1 MVCPIGKAL
10 YRTNNLLAPDSG
22 SHNLSMVKT
31 LITLL
36 RAINLAGHKQ
46 VAMPVLRDFLTG
58 LGFSDVRTLLQSGNI
73 IFRSEARNAN
83 DLERLL
89 ESEAKAQLGLDTDFF
104 VRSAKDWEALVD
116 ANPFPDEAKSDPG
129 HLVVMFLKDAPN
141 AKSLEA
147 LRASI
152 RGPEVVNLKGRQ
164 AYIVYSA
171 GIGRSRLT
179 SALVEARLGTRCTGR
194 NWNTVQKIA
203 ALAEV

>member
-1 MVCPIGKAL
+1 MRFVDGSEVIGCLSVSAASI
-10 YRTNNLLAPDSG
+10 TQQSLLAPDWG
-22 SHNLSMVKT
+22 FHNLGMVKT

-46 VAMPVLRDFLTG
+46 VAMPVLRDFFTG
-58 LGFSDVRTLLQSGNI
+58 LGFSDVRTLLQTGNV
-73 IFRSEARNAN
+73 IFRGEARNAN

-116 ANPFPDEAKSDPG
+116 ANPFPEEAKSDPG

-152 RGPEVVNLKGRQ
+152 RGP
-164 AYIVYSA
+164 
-171 GIGRSRLT
+171 
-179 SALVEARLGTRCTGR
+179 
-194 NWNTVQKIA
+194 
-203 ALAEV
+203 